1 MQTPPLPAMR
11 NLSKELSKGNLNTLI
26 TVLKS

>member
-11 NLSKELSKGNLNTLI
+11 NLSKELSKGKITLI
-26 TVLKS
+26 TVLIL

>member
-11 NLSKELSKGNLNTLI
+11 NLSKELSKGKNTLI
-26 TVLKS
+26 TVLMS